1 MVVFALTESVIK
13 GTCCSA
19 FKNRERGNSWTLM
32 LDIQLYVTEFVF
44 RKQHSDRGV
53 EAAVGDQELERDS
66 ERGRPW

>member
-1 MVVFALTESVIK
+1 MFALTDSFIK
-13 GTCCSA
+13 GTCSSV

-32 LDIQLYVTEFVF
+32 LDIQLYVREFVF

-66 ERGRPW
+66 ERWGPW